1 MSYIEDTNIDIPF
14 SAQLKTQLD
23 TKLSNYYPN
32 WDDYTMIVE
41 DIAGYLGRV
50 KSGIRPVGTPI
61 TMLIPKEGSG
71 ITCTVVYN
79 YKAFDAATDNYDIK
93 LYQFVGGLGDENFKE
108 LPLGDKNYRFTQDM
122 PAKIWYVSHNL
133 NKNPSVTITDTAGS
147 VFVGYIDYTDKNNL
161 VITLNAETSGIA
173 EMN

>member
-1 MSYIEDTNIDIPF
+1 MIKVFDSRLLAVNTPLDAKVSNCYLDELLGEMVIESIPEFLSRIKASYR
-14 SAQLKTQLD
+14 S
-23 TKLSNYYPN
+23 PN
-32 WDDYTMIVE
+32 TLVSISV
-41 DIAGYLGRV
+41 
-50 KSGIRPVGTPI
+50 
-61 TMLIPKEGSG
+61 PKEGF
-71 ITCTVVYN
+71 CTGSFSMEDYVLIQ
-79 YKAFDAATDNYDIK
+79 DNYDGK
-93 LYQFVGGLGDENFKE
+93 FYSFQGGLNDSDFKE
-108 LPLGDKNYRFTQDM
+108 VVLGDKNYRFTQDM